1 MGRPDPGRAAMKRFA
16 AVVVVLLLAVAGLQ
30 AAMPTAQA
38 QEVSITLSVAEVGTG
53 LADVQTNPG
62 QQVVMR
68 ITAAGTES
76 MAGIQFDLVYDSTVL
91 SVDSVVQVDSGFF
104 EANATQPGVITI
116 VTASATASGVSP
128 IDIADIT
135 FEVIGGPGDST
146 TLSFAEA
153 KAFDG
158 SIPPDPIPVTPAAGS
173 INTTCTLVVDVT
185 FADGITTWSFVVGAT
200 EPSTWST
207 SVVLLGNDIPLWSI
221 ALPALPPINK
231 LLVPYPSD
239 RSGRSAEHPGS
250 RRRNMHRLRRRR
262 HGLVP

>member
-1 MGRPDPGRAAMKRFA
+1 MKRFA

-158 SIPPDPIPVTPAAGS
+158 SIPPDPIPVALSTPHAPWSSTLRSPMALLRGPSSWEPRSRPRGPRRSSSWATTSRCGRSLFRLCHRS
-173 INTTCTLVVDVT
+173 ISFSFPIPPIGVVEVLSTLAVEGGTCTDSDAVDT
-185 FADGITTWSFVVGAT
+185 G
-200 EPSTWST
+200 
-207 SVVLLGNDIPLWSI
+207 
-221 ALPALPPINK
+221 
-231 LLVPYPSD
+231 
-239 RSGRSAEHPGS
+239 
-250 RRRNMHRLRRRR
+250 
-262 HGLVP
+262 